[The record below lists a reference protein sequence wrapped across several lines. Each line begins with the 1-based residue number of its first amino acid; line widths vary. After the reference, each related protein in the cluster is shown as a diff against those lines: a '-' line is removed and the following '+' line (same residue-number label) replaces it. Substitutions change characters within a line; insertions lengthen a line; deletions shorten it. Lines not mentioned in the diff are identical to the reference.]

1 MDEFLK
7 VYFLETGMGWAV
19 LGAVLAVM
27 WGGLGS
33 AIGIRIAA
41 AQGAGV
47 MSEKPELFGK
57 LFPLMAMPG
66 TQGIYG
72 FVYAFLVMVQ
82 TGILGGEINVSP
94 LTGVAYAAVGLCC
107 GVVFWLSATNQGRAS
122 AAAIS
127 LVAKKPEQFGRAL
140 ILPALVEFYAM
151 LALLTAMFFL
161 FSIKW
166 PIPVVEAAAQAV
178 TGS

>member
-7 VYFLETGMGWAV
+7 AYFLETGLGWTA
-19 LGAVLAVM
+19 LGIVLATM
-27 WGGLGS
+27 WGGIGS

-41 AQGAGV
+41 SQGAGV

-57 LFPLMAMPG
+57 LFLLIAMPG

-72 FVYAFLVMVQ
+72 FVYGFLVMFR
-82 TGILGGEINVSP
+82 TGILGGKVDVSP
-94 LTGVAYAAVGLCC
+94 LTGVTYAAVGLCC
-107 GVVFWLSATNQGRAS
+107 GIVFWLSAVNQGRAS

-127 LVAKKPEQFGRAL
+127 LTAKKPDQFGRAL

-151 LALLTAMFFL
+151 LALLTALFLLFFV
-161 FSIKW
+161 KW
-166 PIPVVEAAAQAV
+166 PIVAEAAKTA